1 MRHGKSTTKSRNYS
15 NKYSNKEKSS
25 LLHKFLIHKLMF
37 HLKEL
42 EKEHIKVEFSIKME
56 IIKIRAEI

>member
-1 MRHGKSTTKSRNYS
+1 MRHSKSTTKNRNYS

-25 LLHKFLIHKLMF
+25 QIHKLIF

-42 EKEHIKVEFSIKME
+42 EKEHIKLEFSIKME